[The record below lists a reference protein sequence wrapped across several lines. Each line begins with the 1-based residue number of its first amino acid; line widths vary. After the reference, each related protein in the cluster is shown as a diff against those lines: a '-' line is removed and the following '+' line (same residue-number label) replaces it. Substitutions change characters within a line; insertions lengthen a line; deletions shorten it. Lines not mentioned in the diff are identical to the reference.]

1 MVDVVLS
8 WIPAVFGTSKLW
20 LPQFERVKTR
30 SNCKTSSR
38 SSQTM
43 AIMGGASTLSFPL
56 HWFILYSGFP
66 GLCSP
71 LNRLSYYVPRAN
83 VSIHTFIFSIL
94 TYSSDTNLEGLDN

>member
-1 MVDVVLS
+1 M
-8 WIPAVFGTSKLW
+8 LW
-20 LPQFERVKTR
+20 RLWVERVLF
-30 SNCKTSSR
+30 
-38 SSQTM
+38 
-43 AIMGGASTLSFPL
+43 LSHL

>member
-20 LPQFERVKTR
+20 LPQFERVKAR
-30 SNCKTSSR
+30 SNCKTSSQ
-38 SSQTM
+38 SSHAM
-43 AIMGGASTLSFPL
+43 GIMGGASTLSFPFTL
-56 HWFILYSGFP
+56 VHLVLWFP

-83 VSIHTFIFSIL
+83 VSIPTFIFSIL